1 MDIKGIL
8 LIIFILVLLYIILRF
23 VYSKSTPLSLMQDGK
38 VMTTVQPTNL
48 LGGPSGANSSNFT
61 YSVWFYVNDWNYRY
75 GETKVIFGRMAS
87 TTSAGQGSVAGVS
100 GNDPCPSVTLGASK
114 NDLSIAL
121 ACYPGLDTM
130 TSGAASTAPSQS
142 IVKTCTIANVPV
154 QKWVNL
160 LISIYG
166 RSMDAYIDGKLVKT
180 CLLPGVAKINN
191 AAPIYV
197 TPSGGFSG
205 WTSKLQYFPNATDP
219 QTAWN
224 IYSQGYGG
232 NGSGLF
238 QYRVK
243 VAVYNGNNETG
254 SLTI

>member
-23 VYSKSTPLSLMQDGK
+23 VYSNASPLSLMQDGT
-38 VMTTVQPTNL
+38 VMTTVQPTSL
-48 LGGPSGANSSNFT
+48 QGGPSGANSGNFT

-75 GETKVIFGRMAS
+75 GETKVVFGRMAS
-87 TTSAGQGSVAGVS
+87 SSSPGKGSVTGVS
-100 GNDPCPSVTLGASK
+100 GNDPCPSVTLGATQ

-121 ACYPGLDTM
+121 ACYPGLDA
-130 TSGAASTAPSQS
+130 SSASTSATSSQS
-142 IVKTCTIANVPV
+142 VVKTCTIANVPV

-160 LISIYG
+160 LISVYG

-205 WTSKLQYFPNATDP
+205 WTAKLQYFPNSTDP

-232 NGSGLF
+232 NGAGLF
-238 QYRVK
+238 QYHVK
-243 VAVYNGNNETG
+243 VAVYKGNTETG
-254 SLTI
+254 SLSI